1 MVNTF
6 RGEKGRR
13 QYWINRMRLAPL
25 AAERPA
31 GGRYEFRSHSGDV
44 LIQLAND
51 IGFELAAET
60 FGSEIGSAFPVTPSG
75 GRVSKRE
82 VHGVHDGSVMI
93 EASTFSG
100 DVTVAKE

>member
-1 MVNTF
+1 M
-6 RGEKGRR
+6 G
-13 QYWINRMRLAPL
+13 LAPL

-60 FGSEIGSAFPVTPSG
+60 FSGEIESGEIESTFPVTPSG

-82 VHGVHDGSVMI
+82 VHGVHGDGSVMI

>member
-1 MVNTF
+1 M
-6 RGEKGRR
+6 G
-13 QYWINRMRLAPL
+13 LAPL

-51 IGFELAAET
+51 IGFELAET
-60 FGSEIGSAFPVTPSG
+60 FGSEIESAFPVTPSG
-75 GRVSKRE
+75 GRVSKGE
-82 VHGVHDGSVMI
+82 VHGVHGDGSVLI